1 MKKHNTVKV
10 VLVTLLV
17 FMLLTWI
24 LPAAYY
30 QGSYVEQGRVQMGI
44 FDLFSYPTTA
54 LSYFGY
60 IALYLLVV
68 GGFYGVLNKIGAY
81 RTLLDKLA
89 TAFKKNGKVVLSV
102 IMVLLA
108 VITSICGLQLGLIMF
123 FPFLIALILLMG
135 YDKIVAALTVV
146 GSTMI
151 GIAGSTFAYSNTSI
165 IISTLSLKITS
176 NMLVKVIILVLGL
189 ALLIFNTIRYI
200 KRIEKSAKKVAKET
214 VAASK
219 TTKKV
224 EEKKPATKAK
234 TTKTTKTSKD
244 SKSTKT
250 SKTTTSK
257 KKTTK
262 STKNTVAAAKV
273 DEVKVIPIRGFDE
286 FIPAKGN
293 GKQKVWPLVVIF
305 SIMFIIMILA
315 FISWSGAFNN
325 TAFEKATESVTSF
338 KIFGF
343 ALFAKLLG
351 NINAFGSW
359 SLVELITVMF
369 LSMVLLIIIYRVKL
383 SEAIEAFAEG
393 AKRALAPALIVILIY
408 TGLVIVTYHP
418 FQLVIYKALFGIT
431 KGFNVITSSVA
442 AILAS
447 IFNAD
452 PLYAFQ
458 SVLPYL
464 ASLVSK
470 KDTLAVIGVVYQAMY
485 GVTML
490 VAPTSVV
497 LMTVLSYLG
506 VSYKEWFKNIWKLLL
521 ELVVVMLIIF
531 TILVLV

>member
-17 FMLLTWI
+17 FVLLTWI

-30 QGSYVEQGRVQMGI
+30 QGSYIEQGRVQMGI

-60 IALYLLVV
+60 IALYVLVV
-68 GGFYGVLNKIGAY
+68 GGFYGILNKIGAY

-89 TAFKKNGKVVLSV
+89 TAFKKHGKVAISV

-151 GIAGSTFAYSNTSI
+151 GIAGTTFAYSNTSI
-165 IISTLSLKITS
+165 IVSTLSLEITS

-200 KRIEKSAKKVAKET
+200 NKLEKSAKKVTKAT

-219 TTKKV
+219 SAKEI
-224 EEKKPATKAK
+224 EEKKPAAKAK

-244 SKSTKT
+244 SKTTKTTKNTKTTKT
-250 SKTTTSK
+250 SKTN
-257 KKTTK
+257 
-262 STKNTVAAAKV
+262 KNTVAAAKV
-273 DEVKVIPIRGFDE
+273 DEVKVIPTRSLDE
-286 FIPAKGN
+286 YIPTKGKA
-293 GKQKVWPLVVIF
+293 KQKVWPLAIIL
-305 SIMFIIMILA
+305 SLLLIIMILA

-325 TAFEKATESVTSF
+325 TVFEDVTESVTTF
-338 KIFGF
+338 EIFGF

-351 NINAFGSW
+351 NISAFGNW
-359 SLVELITVMF
+359 SLVELIAVMM
-369 LSMVLLIIIYRVKL
+369 LSVGLLMIIYKVKL

-393 AKRALAPALIVILIY
+393 AKRALEPALIVILIY

-418 FQLVIYKALFGIT
+418 FQLVIYKTLFGIT
-431 KGFNVITSSVA
+431 DGFNVITSSIA
-442 AILAS
+442 GILAS
-447 IFNAD
+447 VFNAD
-452 PLYAFQ
+452 PLYTFQ

-470 KDTLAVIGVVYQAMY
+470 KSTLAIIGVVYPAMY

-506 VSYKEWFKNIWKLLL
+506 VSYKEWWKNIWKLLL
-521 ELVVVMLIIF
+521 ELVILMIIIF